1 MCKFCREKFG
11 SGDIELAIQAAQ
23 AVFYQIFR
31 ISAVFRTICSAFTVH
46 GAAGPAAALNQDLAD
61 CLKYARMQVPP
72 TRQMSVLNLNHL
84 SILIFA
90 GGLAHAAAA
99 TRYAKLGGL
108 STGQAL
114 TPATA
119 WSLATAFTAALPGD
133 TVLVAPGVYPGK
145 YVVTATGTALAPIT
159 FLADGAAGTVIIDG
173 TGFAGAN
180 DGLIYVNATNGTTRG
195 HLRITGFELRNLT
208 GNDTSGIR
216 LRAGTTGTL
225 TNVEI
230 RNCRIHTI
238 LGISA
243 MAITIYGMNGTT
255 SLSNVLVDGCEIWNC
270 QPADSETVAINGN
283 VDSFTVSNCYIHDCN
298 NIGIDAIGGEAG
310 FPAGNPAGKVAR
322 NGVIRGNRVERCIA
336 GGPSL
341 GIAAAGIY
349 VDGGQNILIENNI
362 VAECEFGI
370 EVGAENALTTSG
382 ITVRQNILTRNRL
395 SGLIFGAPDFSA
407 GTVSGCLFQNNVISL
422 NDTLDEEAAE
432 VQMQAAGANTFENNI
447 LHAEGDATLT
457 FLYTDYPAAAALQTF
472 RNNWFY
478 STLGAAAGSIG
489 WISDSWGYN
498 DFAATGANPGGGF
511 GDPLFVNAAA
521 TDYHLQ
527 AASPCIDKGFL
538 ATNIAAGTLT
548 DIDGFPR
555 VKSAAPDCGADEF
568 HPVDPW
574 FRGMFPGQA
583 ISPARILTDSDGDG
597 FSDWQEYAT
606 GFSPLDRAQFPSV
619 IMETTGTG
627 SARRARVSWF
637 RGTAATD
644 IVHTLSTSAV
654 PSGFTPVSGLSPAI
668 TQENATRQ
676 RLTWTLPDSLSAV
689 PRRYF
694 SVSSSTQP

>member
-1 MCKFCREKFG
+1 M
-11 SGDIELAIQAAQ
+11 
-23 AVFYQIFR
+23 
-31 ISAVFRTICSAFTVH
+31 
-46 GAAGPAAALNQDLAD
+46 PALNRHCLPLLFIAGSLAD
-61 CLKYARMQVPP
+61 
-72 TRQMSVLNLNHL
+72 
-84 SILIFA
+84 
-90 GGLAHAAAA
+90 AAAA
-99 TRYAKLGGL
+99 TRYAKPGGL
-108 STGQAL
+108 TTGQAL

-119 WSLATAFTAALPGD
+119 WSLATAFSAALPGD
-133 TVLVAPGVYPGK
+133 TVLVAPGTYAGK
-145 YVVTATGTALAPIT
+145 FTITATGTAAAPIT
-159 FLADGAAGTVIIDG
+159 FQADGAAGTVIIDG
-173 TGFAGAN
+173 TGFTGLN
-180 DGLIYVNATNGTTRG
+180 DGLLYVNATTGTTRG

-238 LGISA
+238 SGMSA
-243 MAITIYGMNGTT
+243 MGITIYGMNPTT
-255 SLSNVLVDGCEIWNC
+255 ALSGVLVDGCEIWNC

-283 VDSFTVSNCYIHDCN
+283 VDGFTVSNCYIHDCN
-298 NIGIDAIGGEAG
+298 NIGIDAIGGEDG

-362 VAECEFGI
+362 VTECEYGI

-395 SGLIFGAPDFSA
+395 SGFIFGAPDFST

-422 NDTLDEEAAE
+422 NDTLDQEAAE
-432 VQMQAAGANTFENNI
+432 VQMQTAGANTFENNI
-447 LHAEGDATLT
+447 IHAEGDATLT
-457 FLYTDYPAAAALQTF
+457 FLYTDYPAAAAQQTF

-478 STLGAAAGSIG
+478 SSLGSGSGSIA
-489 WISDSWGYN
+489 WTSPTWGYTA
-498 DFAATGANPGGGF
+498 FAATGANPGGGF
-511 GDPLFVNAAA
+511 GDPLFVNPAA

-527 AASPCIDKGFL
+527 TGSPCIDRGF
-538 ATNIAAGTLT
+538 AAVNITGGTLT

-555 VKSAAPDCGADEF
+555 LKGAAPDCGVDEF
-568 HPVDPW
+568 HPVEPW
-574 FRGMFPGQA
+574 FRAFFPA
-583 ISPARILTDSDGDG
+583 EAVSPARILTDSDADG

-606 GFSPLDRAQFPSV
+606 GFSPLDRTQFPTL
-619 IMETTGTG
+619 ILDTTGTG
-627 SARRARVSWF
+627 ASRRARVTWF

-644 IVHTLSTSAV
+644 VTHTLGAATAT
-654 PSGFTPVSGLSPAI
+654 SGFAPVTGVSPAF
-668 TQENATRQ
+668 TLENTARQ
-676 RLTWTLPDSLSAV
+676 RVVWTLPESLSTL

-694 SVSSSTQP
+694 RVTAASLP